1 MGLHF
6 KQNMLCFLQPYY
18 FILAEIRLLISHS
31 YDIQVTAGWHLHVT
45 SLCGAMQE
53 HFLRC
58 HDSSQG
64 VACAQG
70 IISHA
75 HQRNWTHRALVQ
87 GEFLAN
93 CMVKA
98 DTRDFIIRSLWQ
110 SEDQKGRQSFPKTSF
125 CSPLSATYKND
136 PGVQFLET
144 FKEVCVLV
152 LLRGRYK

>member
-31 YDIQVTAGWHLHVT
+31 YDIQVTAGWHLLVT

-75 HQRNWTHRALVQ
+75 HQRNWTHTALVQ

-98 DTRDFIIRSLWQ
+98 DTRDFIIRSLDNLKIKK
-110 SEDQKGRQSFPKTSF
+110 EDRVFQR
-125 CSPLSATYKND
+125 PL
-136 PGVQFLET
+136 F
-144 FKEVCVLV
+144 V
-152 LLRGRYK
+152 LLCPQHTKMTREYSS